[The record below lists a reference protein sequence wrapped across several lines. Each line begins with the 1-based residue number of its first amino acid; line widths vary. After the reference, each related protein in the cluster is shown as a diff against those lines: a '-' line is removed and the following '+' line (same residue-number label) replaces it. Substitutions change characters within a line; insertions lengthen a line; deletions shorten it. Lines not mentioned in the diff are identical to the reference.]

1 MTPVQ
6 PKVAPT
12 KTTVQLRELMASPKV
27 IDCPS
32 IYDPISA
39 RIAESLG
46 FKCVSLEGSALG
58 IAVCQVEAALSLED
72 FAKAVRAITS
82 VINIPLIVDA
92 GGGFGERLMCS
103 TPFACWSMRVPRAC
117 TSKTRFFPSAFITF
131 STAVST

>member
-1 MTPVQ
+1 MMPVQ

-12 KTTVQLRELMASPKV
+12 KTTAQLRELMASPKV

-58 IAVCQVEAALSLED
+58 IAVCQVEAALSLDSRYVPTLVQLALAYEYLKQPER
-72 FAKAVRAITS
+72 ARAYLNKAYELD
-82 VINIPLIVDA
+82 PLNKVV
-92 GGGFGERLMCS
+92 L
-103 TPFACWSMRVPRAC
+103 
-117 TSKTRFFPSAFITF
+117 SKLHPMS
-131 STAVST
+131 